1 MGACMQLQDHAGSM
15 ATGGCTTFSISS
27 ASSKTKILANLKLRI
42 LFDIQ
47 FFSVPCVPMTT
58 CSVIL

>member
-1 MGACMQLQDHAGSM
+1 M